1 MAVSVV
7 DVQVRTGGAVRELN
21 RLEQASRGAAASIA
35 SLVSTLGAGFAL
47 QQIVRTT
54 SQFESVLSEIG
65 KTAGASEKEITK
77 LAESLKQLSAP
88 SKTNLAPTVLAEGV
102 KDLVAQGL
110 KLNDAVASMETLG
123 KVAVATNSELTDVTK
138 TGFQLQ
144 SALKIRPNELKE
156 TFDALAFAGKAGA
169 FELKDMAQ
177 FMPTI
182 ASAATS
188 LGIRGKEGA
197 VALAAMM
204 QMVRKDAPGAAE
216 ASTRLTDA
224 LLKMTAPETVKNF
237 KKFGVDIEKVLKDAV
252 AKGVNPM
259 DAAIKE
265 LIRVTGKDSFKLSQI
280 FGDKEAKLA
289 LMALMKYKKEYEDLK
304 AAAGGA
310 AAAGTVQKDFEASL
324 KTFNGQLQTLQ
335 SSGELL
341 ALSLGRTLLP
351 VLSRFIEELV
361 PLANGIAEFVQGI
374 GQLPKP
380 VLDAVVEITKLVI
393 QITLLKKVIG
403 LIVGA
408 AALFKGAMALMAAQ
422 TTLVGAAALTGN
434 AKLLLLQRGIT
445 GTERVATA
453 LATSLKAL
461 ARLGLITVAIKLA
474 IDGLEQFIQV
484 RNEINR
490 LRGQREKGG
499 AAAVFAG
506 AAPVKSKQTAQ
517 KTLQQIRTEQKT
529 LQSPAEIAKS
539 LLGPLAPLVGG
550 MSPAARGE
558 RGILL
563 KERAAFAQGVLA
575 LPTRL
580 ERPSTT
586 PSPDA
591 PSGTGIDPL
600 AKQKMGKK
608 EKDILEI
615 TKQERDLRLQLN
627 VAQLQQ
633 NKEQEAFYTRQ
644 LALLDISQKKIGV
657 NQRESEIFA
666 VMVQYNQTM
675 KQIQEEQANNT
686 LPKMVEKLSEAASGY
701 SKNLDLA
708 TELTEQQKQQKELA
722 DGIAGTIG
730 GGMASAFDALIQGS
744 QDFGASLRQ
753 IASGV
758 LIDIANQLLRIFVIN
773 QAINAISGLLG
784 PKTGGTGGFL
794 PNVKFNPVAFSGI
807 NLRAMG
813 GSVTAGQ
820 PYLVGERG
828 PELFMPGRSGG
839 IAPAGGFGGGAN
851 IVVNVDANG
860 TSAGGDSSKAGQLG
874 KVVAAAVQAELVKQ
888 RRPGGIL
895 A

>member
-304 AAAGGA
+304 A
-310 AAAGTVQKDFEASL
+310 SL

-474 IDGLEQFIQV
+474 IVGLEQFIQV

>member
-1 MAVSVV
+1 MFEVPALGGA
-7 DVQVRTGGAVRELN
+7 TGG
-21 RLEQASRGAAASIA
+21 
-35 SLVSTLGAGFAL
+35 GAGGGGG
-47 QQIVRTT
+47 R
-54 SQFESVLSEIG
+54 
-65 KTAGASEKEITK
+65 KTQAEKIT
-77 LAESLKQLSAP
+77 
-88 SKTNLAPTVLAEGV
+88 
-102 KDLVAQGL
+102 D
-110 KLNDAVASMETLG
+110 
-123 KVAVATNSELTDVTK
+123 
-138 TGFQLQ
+138 
-144 SALKIRPNELKE
+144 
-156 TFDALAFAGKAGA
+156 
-169 FELKDMAQ
+169 
-177 FMPTI
+177 
-182 ASAATS
+182 
-188 LGIRGKEGA
+188 
-197 VALAAMM
+197 
-204 QMVRKDAPGAAE
+204 
-216 ASTRLTDA
+216 
-224 LLKMTAPETVKNF
+224 
-237 KKFGVDIEKVLKDAV
+237 
-252 AKGVNPM
+252 
-259 DAAIKE
+259 
-265 LIRVTGKDSFKLSQI
+265 
-280 FGDKEAKLA
+280 
-289 LMALMKYKKEYEDLK
+289 
-304 AAAGGA
+304 
-310 AAAGTVQKDFEASL
+310 
-324 KTFNGQLQTLQ
+324 
-335 SSGELL
+335 
-341 ALSLGRTLLP
+341 
-351 VLSRFIEELV
+351 
-361 PLANGIAEFVQGI
+361 
-374 GQLPKP
+374 
-380 VLDAVVEITKLVI
+380 
-393 QITLLKKVIG
+393 
-403 LIVGA
+403 
-408 AALFKGAMALMAAQ
+408 
-422 TTLVGAAALTGN
+422 
-434 AKLLLLQRGIT
+434 
-445 GTERVATA
+445 
-453 LATSLKAL
+453 
-461 ARLGLITVAIKLA
+461 
-474 IDGLEQFIQV
+474 
-484 RNEINR
+484 
-490 LRGQREKGG
+490 
-499 AAAVFAG
+499 
-506 AAPVKSKQTAQ
+506 
-517 KTLQQIRTEQKT
+517 
-529 LQSPAEIAKS
+529 
-539 LLGPLAPLVGG
+539 
-550 MSPAARGE
+550 
-558 RGILL
+558 
-563 KERAAFAQGVLA
+563 
-575 LPTRL
+575 
-580 ERPSTT
+580 
-586 PSPDA
+586 
-591 PSGTGIDPL
+591 
-600 AKQKMGKK
+600 
-608 EKDILEI
+608 I